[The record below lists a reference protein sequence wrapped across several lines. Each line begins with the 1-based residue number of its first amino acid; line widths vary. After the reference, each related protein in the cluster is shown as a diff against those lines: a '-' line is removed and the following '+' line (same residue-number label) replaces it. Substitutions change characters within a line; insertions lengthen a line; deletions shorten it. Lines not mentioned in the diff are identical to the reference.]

1 MHKWWRRILTGGL
14 LGALAA
20 WALMW
25 RRRQVEERQWPSR
38 VRKMGRRTARAIVR
52 AGRAPRFRQMVAA
65 SGRAL
70 KKGGRILAT
79 ARRIWREK

>member
-20 WALMW
+20 WVFMW
-25 RRRQVEERQWPSR
+25 RRRQAEEKRWSGR
-38 VRKMGRRTARAIVR
+38 IRKVGHRTARAILR
-52 AGRAPRFRQMVAA
+52 ASKAPRFRQMLTA

-70 KKGGRILAT
+70 KKSGRILAT